1 MASKKERLEQAL
13 KILDNRHF
21 VSIGELAHCL
31 DVSEMTVRRDV
42 RKLAETGLV
51 RLVYGGVAAPEKDDQ
66 KTYSIEVEQGLH
78 TQAKQRIAQRAT
90 EFIAPGDVVFLDS
103 GTTVQ
108 HFAQCL
114 RPEDAYT
121 IISYSLNTLNIV
133 ARLPQCT
140 VIVPGGVFSSR
151 SLVFSGVDAVNVI
164 RKYRATKAFFGA
176 TGYEIKH
183 GLTCSYIEEPSLKQ
197 AVMESSVERILLLD
211 SSKFGRVSTC
221 SFAAIKDF
229 DVVIT
234 DQGISAEYADNIREQ
249 GPELLIVETE

>member
-1 MASKKERLEQAL
+1 MPSKKERLDQAL

-21 VSIGELAHCL
+21 VSIGELAESL
-31 DVSEMTVRRDV
+31 NVSEMTARRDV

-51 RLVYGGVAAPEKDDQ
+51 RLVYGGVASPG
-66 KTYSIEVEQGLH
+66 KTAYSVEVEQGLH
-78 TQAKQRIAQRAT
+78 TLAKQRIAQRAT
-90 EFIAPGDVVFLDS
+90 DFIAPGDVVFLDS

-121 IISYSLNTLNIV
+121 IISYSLNTLNVV
-133 ARLPQCT
+133 AKLPQCT
-140 VIVPGGVFSSR
+140 VIVPGGVFSPR
-151 SLVFSGVDAVNVI
+151 SLVFSGVDAVNLI

-183 GLTCSYIEEPSLKQ
+183 DLTCSYIEEPPLKQ

-211 SSKFGRVSTC
+211 SSKFGKVSTC

-234 DQGISAEYADNIREQ
+234 DQGISAEYAEDIRAQ
-249 GPELLIVETE
+249 GPKLLIVETESIG